1 MRWHQPGCEEPKNSH
16 QTGQPDWDLKVAK
29 PARQT
34 SETEAPIRA
43 QKRAPVLVPTCLV
56 VLTLGPESGHKARTP
71 KRRPKCDFPQ
81 HPGQQILDYRFSKM
95 VPFSRSSKTALDKR
109 RVQVH
114 SYQEAT
120 HKARV
125 QDSEAASTPLVPK
138 RDLEQSPNCR
148 ASLSQSQFCTHFP
161 GSKQGPR
168 QPGGGLKRLGTHM

>member
-16 QTGQPDWDLKVAK
+16 QKRQLKVAK

-34 SETEAPIRA
+34 SETEAPNPCPKNGPPFLC
-43 QKRAPVLVPTCLV
+43 QPVLWSSFWARNPGTKR
-56 VLTLGPESGHKARTP
+56 GPQNGAQSAIFLSTRVNKYSTSA
-71 KRRPKCDFPQ
+71 
-81 HPGQQILDYRFSKM
+81 S
-95 VPFSRSSKTALDKR
+95 PFSRSSKTALDKR
-109 RVQVH
+109 REQVH
-114 SYQEAT
+114 SSKEAT

-125 QDSEAASTPLVPK
+125 QDSETASTPGSHTGPET
-138 RDLEQSPNCR
+138 RPAAQSPNCK

>member
-16 QTGQPDWDLKVAK
+16 QKKTARLGPQSPNQL
-29 PARQT
+29 ARQAKLRPQ
-34 SETEAPIRA
+34 SVPE
-43 QKRAPVLVPTCLV
+43 KWAPVLVPTCLV

-81 HPGQQILDYRFSKM
+81 HPGQQIRDYRFSKM

-138 RDLEQSPNCR
+138 RDPEQSPNCR
-148 ASLSQSQFCTHFP
+148 ASLSQSQFFTHFP